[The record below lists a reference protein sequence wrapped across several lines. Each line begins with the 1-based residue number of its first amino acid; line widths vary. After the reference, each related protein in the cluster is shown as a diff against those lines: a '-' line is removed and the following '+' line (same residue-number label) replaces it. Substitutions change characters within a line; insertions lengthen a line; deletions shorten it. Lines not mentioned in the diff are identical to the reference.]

1 MAPNLKSSSTCEPML
16 TLFWLT
22 LRCLI
27 TCDHVSNTG
36 PRPQTPTMVS
46 RKDLAS
52 NSSNVNLTCLID
64 YALACPQRLFWN
76 LNNNSEP
83 LPESG
88 EKYKIQVKDTQ
99 SKCKKE
105 FILSVFNVTEHDEGT
120 YSCHWRCENRDLNAA
135 IDLKVSDE
143 AETGESFNINIQYK
157 WVFSILFYHQNDSH
171 MFHFFPT

>member
-16 TLFWLT
+16 TLFLLT

-27 TCDHVSNTG
+27 TCDHVFNTG

-46 RKDLAS
+46 RKDPAS
-52 NSSNVNLTCLID
+52 NSSKVNLACMYD
-64 YALACPQRLFWN
+64 YAWACPQRLLWN

-105 FILSVFNVTEHDEGT
+105 FILSIFN
-120 YSCHWRCENRDLNAA
+120 A
-135 IDLKVSDE
+135 
-143 AETGESFNINIQYK
+143 
-157 WVFSILFYHQNDSH
+157 
-171 MFHFFPT
+171 